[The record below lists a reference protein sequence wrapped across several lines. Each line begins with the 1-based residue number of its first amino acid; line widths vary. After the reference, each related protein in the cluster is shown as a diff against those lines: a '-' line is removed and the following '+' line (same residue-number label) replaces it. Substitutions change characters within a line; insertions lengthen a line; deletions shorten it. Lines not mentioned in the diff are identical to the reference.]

1 MARITLKDG
10 LKFKLHN
17 KEYQLI
23 ERIAPGNWKILDVV
37 TGKQNNLSEDVMMN
51 FLFKGEL
58 EFITA
63 TSQQHI
69 AFPDLSETKKNDAIW
84 REKYVTAILD
94 RQIQKFTRQTI
105 EPVIK
110 EVYCQLQVANDIPQ
124 EIREC
129 LKSQDELSAIA

>member
-10 LKFKLHN
+10 LNFELHN

-23 ERIAPGNWKILDVV
+23 ERISPGNWKILDVV

-69 AFPDLSETKKNDAIW
+69 G
-84 REKYVTAILD
+84 
-94 RQIQKFTRQTI
+94 
-105 EPVIK
+105 
-110 EVYCQLQVANDIPQ
+110 
-124 EIREC
+124 IRF
-129 LKSQDELSAIA
+129 DF